1 MIHTQHARLVD
12 MLLMCAVR
20 IAFIEDNIN
29 LTLNFHLIF
38 FFPPSSS
45 SSSPS
50 FLRAHTGLSVHWA
63 AFPFLFFFPALKPP
77 NLNYYFFQ
85 VTYCPLVTER
95 RITRI
100 NQRLS
105 DEEGSSGRI
114 CCVLETRQTQHARH
128 GIRKMHD

>member
-38 FFPPSSS
+38 FPT

-50 FLRAHTGLSVHWA
+50 FLRVHAGLSVHWA
-63 AFPFLFFFPALKPP
+63 AFPSLFSALKSRIQ
-77 NLNYYFFQ
+77 FFIQ
-85 VTYCPLVTER
+85 VTYCPLVMQR
-95 RITRI
+95 RITSL
-100 NQRLS
+100 NQRVAPLTPLWENVLCLGDAS
-105 DEEGSSGRI
+105 GS
-114 CCVLETRQTQHARH
+114 A
-128 GIRKMHD
+128 